1 MEIEAKFALP
11 DMDAFQRLQTVD
23 CLAGFTLSVGR
34 VKQVRDTYLDTVGRL
49 ILRAGYAC
57 RRREESEGIRITL
70 KGLGGAQG
78 AVHRR
83 EELEMWIPSDLP
95 PAQWSPSPARER
107 VLQLIGLAPILPLF
121 ELRQTRTVRLITLG
135 ERLVAELSLDDVRVK
150 AGNRE
155 QLYLEMEVELKSHGT
170 EDDLSVI
177 VACLRDEWKLKP
189 EPLSKFER
197 ALAFWETPV
206 VELA

>member
-1 MEIEAKFALP
+1 MEIEAKFVLP

-23 CLAGFTLSVGR
+23 RLAGFALSAGR

-49 ILRAGYAC
+49 ILSAGYAC
-57 RRREESEGIRITL
+57 RRREQSEGILITL
-70 KGLGGAQG
+70 KGLGGAQN

-83 EELEMWIPSDLP
+83 EELEIWIPSDLP
-95 PAQWSPSPARER
+95 PAQWPPGPARER
-107 VLQLIGLAPILPLF
+107 ALQLIGPAPLLPLF
-121 ELRQTRTVRLITLG
+121 ELQQTRTVRLMTQD
-135 ERLVAELSLDDVRVK
+135 ERLVAELSLDDVYVK

-155 QLYLEMEVELKSHGT
+155 QAYLEMEVELKPQGT
-170 EDDLSVI
+170 EDDLAGI

-197 ALAFWETPV
+197 ALALET
-206 VELA
+206 LS

>member
-11 DMDAFQRLQTVD
+11 DRDVFQRLQTID
-23 CLAGFTLSVGR
+23 RLADFVLSAGQI
-34 VKQVRDTYLDTVGRL
+34 KQVRDTYLDTAGRR

-57 RRREESEGIRITL
+57 RRREESEGILITL

-83 EELEMWIPSDLP
+83 EELEVLMPSDLALAEWP
-95 PAQWSPSPARER
+95 PSPVRER
-107 VLQLIGLAPILPLF
+107 VLQLIGPAPLLPLF
-121 ELRQTRTVRLITLG
+121 ELQQARTVRLVTLG
-135 ERLVAELSLDDVRVK
+135 ERRVAELSLDDVHVM

-155 QLYLEMEVELKSHGT
+155 QVYLEMEVELRPQGT
-170 EDDLSVI
+170 EDDLSAI
-177 VACLRDEWKLKP
+177 VACLRDEWQLKP

-197 ALAFWETPV
+197 ALAFLGT
-206 VELA
+206 LT

>member
-1 MEIEAKFALP
+1 MEIEAKFVLP
-11 DMDAFQRLQTVD
+11 DMDTFQRLQTVD
-23 CLAGFTLSVGR
+23 RLAGFALSAGR

-49 ILRAGYAC
+49 ILSAGYAC
-57 RRREESEGIRITL
+57 RRREQSEGILITL

-83 EELEMWIPSDLP
+83 EELEVLIPSDLP
-95 PAQWSPSPARER
+95 PAQWPHSPVRER
-107 VLQLIGLAPILPLF
+107 VLQLIGPAPLLPLF
-121 ELRQTRTVRLITLG
+121 ELQQTRTVRLMTQG
-135 ERLVAELSLDDVRVK
+135 ERRVAELSLDDVHVK

-155 QLYLEMEVELKSHGT
+155 QAYLEMEVELKPQGT
-170 EDDLSVI
+170 EDDLSAI

-197 ALAFWETPV
+197 ALALET
-206 VELA
+206 LS

>member
-11 DMDAFQRLQTVD
+11 DMDTFQRLQTAD
-23 CLAGFTLSVGR
+23 RLAGFTLSASR
-34 VKQVRDTYLDTVGRL
+34 VKQVRDTYLDTAGRV

-57 RRREESEGIRITL
+57 RRREESEGVLITL

-83 EELEMWIPSDLP
+83 EELQVLMPSELP
-95 PAQWSPSPARER
+95 PAQWPHSPVRER
-107 VLQLIGLAPILPLF
+107 VLQLIGPAPLLPLF
-121 ELRQTRTVRLITLG
+121 ELQQLRTVRLITQD
-135 ERLVAELSLDDVRVK
+135 ERLVAELSLDDVRVT

-155 QLYLEMEVELKSHGT
+155 QVYLEMEVELKPHGT
-170 EDDLSVI
+170 EDDLSAI
-177 VACLRDEWKLKP
+177 VACLRDEWQLKS

-197 ALAFWETPV
+197 ALAFLET
-206 VELA
+206 LS

>member
-11 DMDAFQRLQTVD
+11 DMDVFQRLQTVD
-23 CLAGFTLSVGR
+23 RVGGFALSSGR
-34 VKQVRDTYLDTVGRL
+34 IQQVRDTYLDTVGRL
-49 ILRAGYAC
+49 ILGAGYAC
-57 RRREESEGIRITL
+57 RRREQSEGILITL
-70 KGLGGAQG
+70 KGLGSTQS

-83 EELEMWIPSDLP
+83 EELETWIPSDLP
-95 PAQWSPSPARER
+95 PAQWPRSPARER
-107 VLQLIGLAPILPLF
+107 VLQLIGSAPLLPLF
-121 ELRQTRTVRLITLG
+121 ELQQTRTLRRMTQG
-135 ERLVAELSLDDVRVK
+135 EHLVAELSLDDVYVK

-155 QLYLEMEVELKSHGT
+155 QTYLEAEVELKSQGT

-197 ALAFWETPV
+197 ALALTFS
-206 VELA
+206 

>member
-1 MEIEAKFALP
+1 MEIEAKFVLP

-23 CLAGFTLSVGR
+23 RLAGFALSVGR
-34 VKQVRDTYLDTVGRL
+34 VKQVRDTYLDTAGRL

-57 RRREESEGIRITL
+57 RRREESEGILITL

-95 PAQWSPSPARER
+95 PVQWSPSPARER

-121 ELRQTRTVRLITLG
+121 ELQQTRTVRLITQA
-135 ERLVAELSLDDVRVK
+135 ERLVAELSLDDVHVM
-150 AGNRE
+150 AVNRE
-155 QLYLEMEVELKSHGT
+155 QVYLEMEVELKSHGT
-170 EDDLSVI
+170 EDDLSI
-177 VACLRDEWKLKP
+177 LVACLRDEWTLRP

-197 ALAFWETPV
+197 ALAFLETLP
-206 VELA
+206 

>member
-11 DMDAFQRLQTVD
+11 DRDVFQRLQTVD
-23 CLAGFTLSVGR
+23 RLAGFTLLVDR
-34 VKQVRDTYLDTVGRL
+34 VKQVRDTYLDTAGRV

-57 RRREESEGIRITL
+57 RRREESEGILITL

-78 AVHRR
+78 AIHRR
-83 EELEMWIPSDLP
+83 EELQVLIPSDLP
-95 PAQWSPSPARER
+95 PAQWPPSPVRDR

-121 ELRQTRTVRLITLG
+121 ELRQARTVRLVTLG
-135 ERLVAELSLDDVRVK
+135 ERQVAELSLDDVRVT

-155 QLYLEMEVELKSHGT
+155 QVYLEMEVELKPHGT
-170 EDDLSVI
+170 EDDLSAI
-177 VACLRDEWKLKP
+177 VACIRDEWTLKP

-197 ALAFWETPV
+197 ALAFLET
-206 VELA
+206 LS

>member
-11 DMDAFQRLQTVD
+11 DRDVFQRLQTID
-23 CLAGFTLSVGR
+23 RLAGFVLSAGQI
-34 VKQVRDTYLDTVGRL
+34 KQVRDTYLDTAGRV

-57 RRREESEGIRITL
+57 RRREESEGILITL

-78 AVHRR
+78 AIHRR
-83 EELEMWIPSDLP
+83 EELQVLIPSDLP
-95 PAQWSPSPARER
+95 PAQWPPSPVRDR

-121 ELRQTRTVRLITLG
+121 ELRQTRTVRLITQG
-135 ERLVAELSLDDVRVK
+135 ERRVAELSLDDVRVT

-155 QLYLEMEVELKSHGT
+155 QVYLEMEVELKSHGT
-170 EDDLSVI
+170 EDDLSII
-177 VACLRDEWKLKP
+177 VACLRDEWQLKS

-197 ALAFWETPV
+197 ALAFLET
-206 VELA
+206 LS